1 MVYDHFP
8 FLIVIHIYI
17 CLFIYVYTF
26 ILYKYRAGEKPLWS
40 LTNRDQQRRKDS
52 ALEFPFH
59 LHLTTAG
66 GTHQHRPG
74 GGGAA
79 EGVQELRIQIVPW
92 ERRSHG
98 NLCMLDYNEYIL
110 YEYSEIL
117 GHMFYIICIHNILC
131 IYMWHNIHMIIW
143 HKSMYINQWKLGG
156 KQSRTGIA
164 IRIHAQQN

>member
-8 FLIVIHIYI
+8 FLIVIHIYIYIYI

-131 IYMWHNIHMIIW
+131 IYIYICGIIYIW
-143 HKSMYINQWKLGG
+143 SYDINQCTLTNGSWVGSKAELE
-156 KQSRTGIA
+156 
-164 IRIHAQQN
+164 